1 MIPGAIFSF
10 LVGAVLAFSFR
21 VWILVPV
28 TPLAMVIAMS
38 VEFAA
43 GGNFLTACGYSLLVG
58 IAPQLGY
65 AFGLFAL
72 STLVALRL
80 PLAARSSRRLS
91 VAMLYKRR
99 SIDRAR

>member
-28 TPLAMVIAMS
+28 TVLAMAIAMS
-38 VEFAA
+38 VEFAD
-43 GGNFLTACGYSLLVG
+43 GGSFLSACGYSLLVG
-58 IAPQLGY
+58 QLGY

-72 STLVALRL
+72 STLVALRS
-80 PLAARSSRRLS
+80 PLAARSSRRVS
-91 VAMLYKRR
+91 VAMLYKR